1 MNSSLMLRD
10 SSSAAVEMCYRYAP
24 APWPPSVPALSALS
38 DNALTRVPTVTVPP
52 IPATP
57 PVVAPPAAPSPVAF
71 PLRWM
76 LGHAAPPIQYR
87 ALCDVARLGPTVVE
101 AAKRLPYAYEPA
113 LRLALSQ
120 HADGTWGGGM
130 LALPN
135 ARSEYFEGIGTIT
148 AVRRLLEYG
157 WDRES
162 PPLMNARR
170 ILFRL
175 LAEDDDP
182 AYLYE
187 FGGRGRLEPEIV
199 HRGRAVLREAAA
211 AALAQAGY
219 EGDPRLRGAAKRIT
233 ERIHEFLSSPLAEKP
248 WVRVGNRHLLAPE
261 AQPPSFHALQMLSY
275 MPLFRSEH
283 YMVLNELYHYLSQPL
298 PRQEAV
304 QLVGKEPVPQPQ
316 LVLGDMLPHRNALDA
331 DVPWGL
337 SWLEL
342 MARLGFLSRNDGWSK
357 LFDRMLDD
365 RGADGIW
372 HPHKGTVAPKS
383 GNPLVWPQFP
393 LESSG
398 GDEQRWTDVTF
409 RLGLIARLAG
419 RPIELM

>member
-1 MNSSLMLRD
+1 
-10 SSSAAVEMCYRYAP
+10 
-24 APWPPSVPALSALS
+24 
-38 DNALTRVPTVTVPP
+38 
-52 IPATP
+52 
-57 PVVAPPAAPSPVAF
+57 VAF
-71 PLRWM
+71 PLRW
-76 LGHAAPPIQYR
+76 LLEHAAPPIQYR

-113 LRLALSQ
+113 LRLALTQ
-120 HADGTWGGGM
+120 HADGTWGDGM

-135 ARSEYFEGIGTIT
+135 ARSEYFEGIGTVT

-157 WDRES
+157 WERES

-187 FGGRGRLEPEIV
+187 LGGRGKLEPEMV

-211 AALAQAGY
+211 SALAQAGY

-248 WVRVGNRHLLAPE
+248 WIRVGNKHLLAPE
-261 AQPPSFHALQMLSY
+261 ARPPSFHALQMLSY

-298 PRQEAV
+298 PRQEAI
-304 QLVGKEPVPQPQ
+304 QLVGKQAVPQPQ

-337 SWLEL
+337 TWLEL
-342 MARLGFLSRNDGWSK
+342 MARLGFLSRNDVWSK
-357 LFDRMLDD
+357 LFDRLLDD
-365 RGADGIW
+365 RDAEGVW
-372 HPHKGTVAPKS
+372 HPHKGTAAPKTAS
-383 GNPLVWPQFP
+383 PLVWPQFP
-393 LESSG
+393 LESRG
-398 GDEQRWTDVTF
+398 GEEHRWTDVTF

-419 RPIELM
+419 RPIELR

>member
-1 MNSSLMLRD
+1 M
-10 SSSAAVEMCYRYAP
+10 
-24 APWPPSVPALSALS
+24 
-38 DNALTRVPTVTVPP
+38 TVPP
-52 IPATP
+52 LPAASP
-57 PVVAPPAAPSPVAF
+57 IVVPPAAPTAVSF
-71 PLRWM
+71 PLRW
-76 LGHAAPPIQYR
+76 LLDHAAPPIQFR

-101 AAKRLPYAYEPA
+101 AAKRIPYTYEPA
-113 LRLALSQ
+113 LRLALTQ
-120 HADGTWGGGM
+120 RADGTWSDAM
-130 LALPN
+130 LALPS
-135 ARSEYFEGIGTIT
+135 ARSDYFEGIGTIT

-157 WDRES
+157 WDKES

-170 ILFRL
+170 VLFRL

-182 AYLYE
+182 AFLYE
-187 FGGRGRLEPEIV
+187 LGGRGRIEPEVV

-248 WVRVGNRHLLAPE
+248 WVRVGNKHLLAPE

-283 YMVLNELYHYLSQPL
+283 YMVLNELYHYVSQPL

-304 QLVGKEPVPQPQ
+304 QLVGRQAVAQPQ

-337 SWLEL
+337 TWLEL
-342 MARLGFLSRNDGWSK
+342 MARLGFLGRNEGWSK

-365 RGADGIW
+365 RDAEGVW
-372 HPHKGTVAPKS
+372 HPHKGTAAPKS
-383 GNPLVWPQFP
+383 ASPLVWPQFP
-393 LESSG
+393 LESRG
-398 GDEQRWTDVTF
+398 GEDQRWTDVTF